1 MKKTDLRIT
10 FSLLKDD
17 WLCLFPPLLPLHHCS
32 CSTEGRSTNPQT
44 LTQEKEQCKRF
55 HASMLS
61 TPRKKGSMSVGCSSV
76 WETTKMHSFVEF
88 RVPGRKADNPLS
100 SLPEG
105 L

>member
-1 MKKTDLRIT
+1 
-10 FSLLKDD
+10 
-17 WLCLFPPLLPLHHCS
+17 
-32 CSTEGRSTNPQT
+32 
-44 LTQEKEQCKRF
+44 
-55 HASMLS
+55 MLS